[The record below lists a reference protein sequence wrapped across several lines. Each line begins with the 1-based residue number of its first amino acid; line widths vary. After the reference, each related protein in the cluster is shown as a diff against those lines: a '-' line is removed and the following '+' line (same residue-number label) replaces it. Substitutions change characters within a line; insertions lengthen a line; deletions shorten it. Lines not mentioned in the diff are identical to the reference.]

1 MTTAVFA
8 SVFIGVVARLMGD
21 ELKSWSIWLRKR
33 ILRMA
38 VAKLP
43 KNRRQ
48 RYDERWESRLEEL
61 PGEIAKLICSIRLL
75 WAALGIRKAALK
87 RALNSRA
94 IFRQVKRLFDVLF
107 SAAITL
113 ALSPTFIA
121 IAIAVKLGSGG
132 PLFSFSERIGKR
144 GRVFRSINFR
154 TMLRGTA
161 PQFAQIQM
169 NGARGESC
177 KIGYDL
183 CISCVGRLLR
193 KFSLDALPML
203 FNILNGDM
211 SVVGPPALCPS
222 AVDDYDLSY
231 LRRFD
236 LRPGITDLWAFQ
248 DPREPS
254 FVSPK
259 SLYETYAKNS
269 SIGLDL
275 KIIVRTVALVLMG
288 KV

>member
-1 MTTAVFA
+1 MHEVMTRTTFA
-8 SVFIGVVARLMGD
+8 SLFIGIVVRLMGD
-21 ELKSWSIWLRKR
+21 ELKSWFIWLRKR
-33 ILRMA
+33 IRRMA

-48 RYDERWESRLEEL
+48 RYDERWESGLEEL
-61 PGEIAKLICSIRLL
+61 PGDIVKLTCSIGLFG
-75 WAALGIRKAALK
+75 ATLGVRKTAVK
-87 RALNSRA
+87 RAFNSMA
-94 IFRQVKRLFDVLF
+94 TFGQVKRLFDVLF
-107 SAAITL
+107 SAVMTL

-121 IAIAVKLGSGG
+121 IAIAVKLGSRG

-154 TMLRGTA
+154 TMLRGTS
-161 PQFAQIQM
+161 PQFAEILYT
-169 NGARGESC
+169 S
-177 KIGYDL
+177 
-183 CISCVGRLLR
+183 SVGRLLR

-222 AVDDYDLSY
+222 EVDDYDLSY

-236 LRPGITDLWAFQ
+236 LKPGIIGLWAFQ
-248 DPREPS
+248 DPRDLS

-259 SLYETYAKNS
+259 SLYETYAKKS
-269 SIGLDL
+269 SIWLDL
-275 KIIVRTVALVLMG
+275 KIIVRTIALVLMG